1 MNADVITM
9 TIALV
14 VMAMAI
20 VAKIVIIRLLAHMQ
34 HSIDMVHRTLQ
45 GAHHD
50 FGVAR
55 AKKDIA
61 LKKITS
67 LKHKKTRVQKKIS
80 QLRSKLKSLRKE
92 EAQRRQ
98 MRATARGIVT
108 GPSED
113 VPGAVTDI
121 SEEV

>member
-20 VAKIVIIRLLAHMQ
+20 VAKIISIRLLIHIQ
-34 HSIDMVHRTLQ
+34 RSIDMVNRTLQ

-67 LKHKKTRVQKKIS
+67 LKLKKTRMQKEIS
-80 QLRSKLKSLRKE
+80 QLRSELKRRRE
-92 EAQRRQ
+92 EERLDRQIRVAARR
-98 MRATARGIVT
+98 TVT

-113 VPGAVTDI
+113 IVEG
-121 SEEV
+121 